1 MTPLRILK
9 LVLVVLSP
17 ALASFSYGSG
27 SEKQNPCPA
36 HLSEVLKTQ
45 LDPLGSFLRRPQVD
59 ALNKPATYSSN
70 FMDVVGW
77 WGNEGLD
84 QRSIFL
90 KAIKLGTDP
99 KAQKDFFF
107 KVTDRWEFFK
117 FLRFDSFPQI
127 FEIIFEK
134 RSWILREVEAAN
146 GLASLKLEL
155 EKFQIQNYADWI
167 EFVSLYVLF
176 VDSVKNPSSKFFE
189 SIENNRSKLVDQ
201 LAEAFK
207 GPGFIPWFE
216 DSRISRIGR
225 LPLGPRYPT
234 LLQIGS
240 ARVELVTPIRTFNL
254 PTVSPRESEPLF
266 FQNPL
271 VRDRLPN
278 HRPFVFLT
286 DSFGFFIRDLGLRN
300 TENFGDLGD
309 PLKFF
314 AHQKTLWTQLFR
326 KKIQLGDPPLARG
339 LVDLGL
345 AVMTL
350 GYNRMPLM
358 GDSPD
363 KIMGPSLSLN
373 AVLGELQNPQ
383 FRERVG
389 KWVFE
394 QIRGTFDLRLLPEE
408 KEFIFGSFYSDAE
421 QEKAMERAASV
432 VTEIYL
438 GSFSWGG

>member
-1 MTPLRILK
+1 MIPLRNFK
-9 LVLVVLSP
+9 LSLMVFCF
-17 ALASFSYGSG
+17 ALAPVSYGSG
-27 SEKQNPCPA
+27 SERQNPCPA
-36 HLSEVLKTQ
+36 HLFEVLKTH
-45 LDPLGSFLRRPQVD
+45 LDPLGSFLSNPQVSPLTK
-59 ALNKPATYSSN
+59 APTYDIN
-70 FMDVVGW
+70 FMEVVGW

-90 KAIKLGTDP
+90 KAIRLGTGLSS
-99 KAQKDFFF
+99 QKDFFF

-117 FLRFDSFPQI
+117 FLRFDQFPQI

-134 RSWILREVEAAN
+134 QSWILREIEAAN
-146 GLASLKLEL
+146 GLESLKVEL

-176 VDSVKNPSSKFFE
+176 VDTVKNPSAKFFE
-189 SIENNRSKLVDQ
+189 TIKNNRAKLVDQ
-201 LAEAFK
+201 LAESFK

-216 DSRISRIGR
+216 ASRISMIGR

-254 PTVSPRESEPLF
+254 PTVSPRDSEPLF

-286 DSFGFFIRDLGLRN
+286 DSLGFFIRDLSLRSS
-300 TENFGDLGD
+300 ENFGDLGD
-309 PLKFF
+309 PEAFF
-314 AHQKTLWTQLFR
+314 AHQKSLWTQLFN
-326 KKIQLGDPPLARG
+326 KKIKLGDPPLARG

-345 AVMTL
+345 AVMTF
-350 GYNRMPLM
+350 GFNRMPLL

-383 FRERVG
+383 FRERIE

-394 QIRGTFDLRLLPEE
+394 QIRETFDSRLLPEE
-408 KEFIFGSFYSDAE
+408 KEFVFGRFYSDA
-421 QEKAMERAASV
+421 QQQKAMERAASV
-432 VTEIYL
+432 VTDIYFE
-438 GSFSWGG
+438 SFSLSR